1 MIDHATGAV
10 KLGDF
15 GLVRAL
21 HRGGEERGVSSGSGG
36 FATECA
42 ALQPRGVPRSNSY
55 PRIGA
60 ATSASAAAA
69 APRAGIAGVGVATG
83 GTWLGASVPTEPRS
97 PAPSIGS
104 RLIRRLTPLI
114 LGPPGAA
121 SGPGASD
128 AWPPAPAAPLQAARP
143 RLRRQM
149 TPNTG
154 SLVTMAPE
162 VWASPEY
169 GTSADVYSLGRLICY
184 MKALAWRWRGV
195 PALDAL
201 EAACTREEPALRPTV
216 CAQCALV
223 GTLGMIAW
231 CASEDDHLLLALC
244 AGG

>member
-1 MIDHATGAV
+1 
-10 KLGDF
+10 
-15 GLVRAL
+15 VRAL
-21 HRGGEERGVSSGSGG
+21 HRGGEERGGSSGSGG

-60 ATSASAAAA
+60 AATSSAAAA
-69 APRAGIAGVGVATG
+69 VPPRAGIAGVGVATG
-83 GTWLGASVPTEPRS
+83 GTWLGSVVPIEPRS

-121 SGPGASD
+121 SGPGATD
-128 AWPPAPAAPLQAARP
+128 AWPPAPAVPLQAARP

-216 CAQCALV
+216 CAMRCACSMCAL
-223 GTLGMIAW
+223 I
-231 CASEDDHLLLALC
+231 
-244 AGG
+244 